1 MVRLQDNSITPEDV
15 LKIIEKVLKIF
26 EKKATSLCTQLKVNF
41 PKRLRDLFAANGFI
55 SFVINQFVRKE
66 FIKKGISPLYDDKV
80 NNIHDSVSKTLG
92 FDFEAGDFSLS
103 SLLAFE
109 DKSEKFSKYN
119 KQFRDPQSSF
129 SEKANAAIES
139 VFLLLSMSKLL
150 NIQIPGIFFN
160 VKLVKIGYRTMY
172 RYNGFQN
179 YRDKFS
185 NFYIKSKYRKLSLYM
200 PNSFFMG
207 QKSSERTWT
216 YIRVFY
222 ARGNDDVLD
231 FWLYENPQ
239 SNTYYKLKGIW
250 GLKQAKGEVKAN
262 IYFAS
267 FHSSQT
273 LILGKCLEHLTAKG
287 IDNIN
292 IANLNFYAADT
303 RFFCYPTVYYCQCDN
318 PGYFKEIRF

>member
-1 MVRLQDNSITPEDV
+1 
-15 LKIIEKVLKIF
+15 
-26 EKKATSLCTQLKVNF
+26 
-41 PKRLRDLFAANGFI
+41 
-55 SFVINQFVRKE
+55 
-66 FIKKGISPLYDDKV
+66 
-80 NNIHDSVSKTLG
+80 
-92 FDFEAGDFSLS
+92 
-103 SLLAFE
+103 
-109 DKSEKFSKYN
+109 
-119 KQFRDPQSSF
+119 
-129 SEKANAAIES
+129 
-139 VFLLLSMSKLL
+139 
-150 NIQIPGIFFN
+150 
-160 VKLVKIGYRTMY
+160 MY

-222 ARGNDDVLD
+222 ARGNDNVLD

-250 GLKQAKGEVKAN
+250 GWKQAKGEVKAN

-303 RFFCYPTVYYCQCDN
+303 RFFCYPTVYYCQCDK